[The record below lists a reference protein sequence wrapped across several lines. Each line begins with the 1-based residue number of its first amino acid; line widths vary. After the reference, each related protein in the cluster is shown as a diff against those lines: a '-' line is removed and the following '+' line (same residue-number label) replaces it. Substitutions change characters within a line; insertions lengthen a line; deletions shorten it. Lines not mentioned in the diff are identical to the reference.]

1 MKISNS
7 KKLFNEFIYSPY
19 SFHLDK
25 NPSIFVRSVTSDI
38 NESTNYIKNITLIIK
53 EILMLVF
60 IFSLLVYA
68 DPRVT
73 TSIFLTLGFL
83 SFLFFFVIKNNLK
96 KRGEDN
102 LKLNSS
108 ILKISNQSFNAIK
121 DVKLFSKES
130 YLSDVFS
137 KNFTNLE
144 KNHLWNYFLSAL
156 PRFIL
161 EIFAIIGISGVI
173 LFLYFE
179 NNSIVESLPIIT
191 LMAVST
197 IRLIPS
203 FNSITKS
210 LSSMKYNQ
218 AAMLNIYSIFNVD
231 NVKNLKSENKLKNV
245 KI

>member
-1 MKISNS
+1 M
-7 KKLFNEFIYSPY
+7 
-19 SFHLDK
+19 
-25 NPSIFVRSVTSDI
+25 
-38 NESTNYIKNITLIIK
+38 
-53 EILMLVF
+53 
-60 IFSLLVYA
+60 
-68 DPRVT
+68 
-73 TSIFLTLGFL
+73 
-83 SFLFFFVIKNNLK
+83 
-96 KRGEDN
+96 
-102 LKLNSS
+102 
-108 ILKISNQSFNAIK
+108 KISNQSFNAIK

-218 AAMLNIYSIFNVD
+218 AAMLNVYSIFNVD

-245 KI
+245 KNLDQLKNIKFEKNIVLKDVFFKYQNNKKTILQNINLEIKKKSKIAIIGRSGSGKTTIVDIIIGLLEPTQGKLIIDQTYKILNVRTGGINWLYSTKFLLFVKV

>member
-1 MKISNS
+1 M
-7 KKLFNEFIYSPY
+7 
-19 SFHLDK
+19 
-25 NPSIFVRSVTSDI
+25 
-38 NESTNYIKNITLIIK
+38 
-53 EILMLVF
+53 
-60 IFSLLVYA
+60 
-68 DPRVT
+68 
-73 TSIFLTLGFL
+73 
-83 SFLFFFVIKNNLK
+83 
-96 KRGEDN
+96 
-102 LKLNSS
+102 
-108 ILKISNQSFNAIK
+108 KISNQSFNAIK

-130 YLSDVFS
+130 YLSDVFFS

-218 AAMLNIYSIFNVD
+218 AAMLNVYSIFNVD

-245 KI
+245 KNLDQLENIKFEKNIVLKDVF